1 MGSNRK
7 GWILSAR
14 FQSHDKVIQQY
25 TIEKEKQFFKV
36 NPVFIRILIDH
47 KEIKALC
54 RRYYQPNVELMIGE
68 ETCNIEQSPIHIF
81 KENGYKI
88 FESVKIALDCIE
100 DFTSVASGLNDIGYS
115 LYNFGTQ
122 IEHIDIVV
130 EALLSTLQAVLQDE
144 YTKKCKAIWSKI
156 LEIIALEIKIGLSNA
171 ENKL

>member
-1 MGSNRK
+1 
-7 GWILSAR
+7 
-14 FQSHDKVIQQY
+14 
-25 TIEKEKQFFKV
+25 
-36 NPVFIRILIDH
+36 
-47 KEIKALC
+47 
-54 RRYYQPNVELMIGE
+54 MIGE